1 MTVKIVIKRKV
12 PKEKEKELLPIIR
25 QLRILTNRQR
35 GYISGETLRRIDK
48 PGEMVVVSS
57 WEKAEDW
64 KRWAT
69 SQERSVL
76 QKKIDTLLGQETEYQ
91 VYTNT

>member
-25 QLRILTNRQR
+25 QLRILTNRQK

-48 PGEMVVVSS
+48 PGEMVVVST